1 MWWCRGT
8 ELGLTSVWGEVGLG
22 VTERLLMVRLRLMV
36 DLVECVVWQSK
47 DGSWALGCHE
57 GEGDDVFFLEFAWV
71 SVGHGT
77 VGGAVASFGGPLPGS
92 GSFPIAYEAGS
103 YEQCDGYDEQVK
115 RFLDP
120 VYAADQDAAFMRGVL
135 SGRWFIGGET
145 SAR

>member
-1 MWWCRGT
+1 MSGGSCT
-8 ELGLTSVWGEVGLG
+8 LFLCEAVPASPSLTRYLAGIGVVGVLVYMCSVGG
-22 VTERLLMVRLRLMV
+22 VVS
-36 DLVECVVWQSK
+36 VVVSR
-47 DGSWALGCHE
+47 DGSWALGCYE

-120 VYAADQDAAFMRGVL
+120 VYAADQDAAFMRGAL
-135 SGRWFIGGET
+135 EALHPGR
-145 SAR
+145 

>member
-1 MWWCRGT
+1 MYMC
-8 ELGLTSVWGEVGLG
+8 SVGG
-22 VTERLLMVRLRLMV
+22 VVS
-36 DLVECVVWQSK
+36 VVVSR
-47 DGSWALGCHE
+47 DGSWALGCYE

-92 GSFPIAYEAGS
+92 GSLRLRMRLVLM
-103 YEQCDGYDEQVK
+103 QQVK

-135 SGRWFIGGET
+135 EALHSGR
-145 SAR
+145 